1 MEGLKALKAE
11 FKKTG
16 KTKFTTADLQ
26 AEKSMLDKFT
36 QSKIFKGKEVAQGYN
51 QVKNTLANV
60 MRNQVREDLAKTGVK
75 NAKELYRDYANLAEL
90 EKI

>member
-1 MEGLKALKAE
+1 MEGLEVLKAE